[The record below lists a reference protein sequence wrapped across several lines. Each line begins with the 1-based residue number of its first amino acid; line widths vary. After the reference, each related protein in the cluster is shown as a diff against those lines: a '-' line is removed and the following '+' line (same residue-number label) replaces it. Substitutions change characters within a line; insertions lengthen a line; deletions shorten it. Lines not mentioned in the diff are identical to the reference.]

1 MKLLMENW
9 RGYIK
14 ETEEA
19 AIYGDLYLFEGDDVS
34 KTSFYDAI
42 STLSESD
49 EDVTK
54 FLENW
59 ERSVDYMFENLQE
72 QTGSS
77 VIDDAV
83 LKASTQA
90 YLTIQRF
97 KDKAIGPV
105 INVMKKLKTF
115 EKENPKTAKAIK
127 FTIAG
132 LAAAVAVYGIHK
144 ALQSG
149 TGIEGVEELS
159 QTLSTVEPDVAQ
171 DVAQVA
177 QDLSPETV
185 QQVVADQEQT
195 LSQVTDALAQ
205 SGDQGLEQVSQAAES
220 TDFTQTFGEMMADLE
235 DIRMIEKEEAYD
247 SSEWSDQYKQWV
259 EDNPER
265 YERLKNQIKHEAEQ
279 RAKFAHEFAD
289 TEKSGVIDWA
299 EWNNTASGAGNEIPQ
314 EVYDEYGPLGQKLL
328 DAAEAAVD
336 NEALMDAEEALENA
350 RQDWAQYKQFA
361 EFFEG
366 GGSLNDIGMS
376 KKEFTQWANRS
387 VDPSRRLDI
396 DFSIPSIDTSE
407 AQGYIPPNYMKW
419 LRKAMRASLR
429 R

>member
-1 MKLLMENW
+1 MKKLFENW
-9 RGYIK
+9 NRYLNESK
-14 ETEEA
+14 MSP
-19 AIYGDLYLFEGDDVS
+19 IYGDLYLFEGDDVS

-72 QTGSS
+72 QADS
-77 VIDDAV
+77 IALEPAV

-90 YLTIQRF
+90 YLAIQRF

-127 FTIAG
+127 LTIAG

-149 TGIEGVEELS
+149 TGTEGVEELS

-205 SGDQGLEQVSQAAES
+205 SGDQGLEQAAQAVDSVAQDVKQAEVL
-220 TDFTQTFGEMMADLE
+220 DFWNDAF
-235 DIRMIEKEEAYD
+235 EKFDANQE
-247 SSEWSDQYKQWV
+247 QWKG
-259 EDNPER
+259 DPG
-265 YERLKNQIKHEAEQ
+265 
-279 RAKFAHEFAD
+279 FFAD
-289 TEKSGVIDWA
+289 ADPVTGDKGGVIDWA

-361 EFFEG
+361 EFFEN

-376 KKEFTQWANRS
+376 KQEFTQWANRS
-387 VDPSRRLDI
+387 VDPSRRLNV
-396 DFSIPSIDTSE
+396 DFGIPSIDASE